1 MSPPRPGDE
10 RAERLLAD
18 HLAAFPGAA
27 APVPVEDIAE
37 DLLGL
42 RVHVRTGLDVSGVLV
57 PSRRAIY
64 LNADESPV
72 RRRFTLAHELGHWVV
87 HCAGAAA
94 PPRILCRSDET
105 TGAADARERE
115 ANVFAATLLM
125 PRAGLAAA
133 VADGASA
140 ADLAAA
146 YGVSGVAMDWRLYN
160 LGLGP
165 EPSPSA

>member
-1 MSPPRPGDE
+1 MSPPRPGDA

-18 HLAAFPGAA
+18 HLAVFPGAH
-27 APVPVEDIAE
+27 APVPVEEIAE

-42 RVHVRTGLDVSGVLV
+42 RVHLRRGLRVSGMLV
-57 PSRRAIY
+57 PDRRAVY
-64 LNADESPV
+64 LNADEAPV

-105 TGAADARERE
+105 TGSADVRERE

-125 PRAGLAAA
+125 PEAGLAAG
-133 VADGASA
+133 VADGLSV

-146 YGVSGVAMDWRLYN
+146 YGVSGVAMAWRLYN
-160 LGLGP
+160 VGLGP
-165 EPSPSA
+165 QPSAG

>member
-18 HLAAFPGAA
+18 HLAAFSGAS
-27 APVPVEDIAE
+27 APVPVLDIAE

-42 RVHVRTGLDVSGVLV
+42 RVHVRPGLDVSGMLV
-57 PSRRAIY
+57 PSRRVVY
-64 LNADESPV
+64 LNADEPPA

-87 HCAGAAA
+87 HCAGASV

-125 PRAGLAAA
+125 PRAGLTAA
-133 VADGASA
+133 VAEGATPD
-140 ADLAAA
+140 DLARA
-146 YGVSGVAMDWRLYN
+146 YDVSGVAMAWRLTR
-160 LGLGP
+160 
-165 EPSPSA
+165 SVSAALT